1 MVPWF
6 VEPLH
11 FSFENELMFRSSGV
25 NSKVLAIFLV
35 LTGVSELH
43 AIAISLNALVMNR
56 PYCAGLV

>member
-6 VEPLH
+6 V
-11 FSFENELMFRSSGV
+11 SFENELMFHFSGV

-35 LTGVSELH
+35 LTGVSEVH
-43 AIAISLNALVMNR
+43 VIAISLNALVMNS